1 MFDIFFKNGATIVT
15 SPSEMNSIDDFI
27 DSPQLEGVALPGGSS
42 QLKSDGTGIGEKHEG
57 ILIQPKTGFV
67 IKTKYLNQTNNAAE
81 SGEKVLINVCYHDA
95 IEKICKKKKLDENGK
110 EVEGLNLPLAMGS
123 IRKCRDKNGSL
134 CIAVDAIVHP
144 SVKDDLDEDE
154 TGSKRDF
161 VCQVLL
167 QCFDQK
173 HKEFAPLD
181 RKYKLPRLKYFGY
194 IDVSSG
200 QIVRKLSE
208 NAEVCKQYVRDLK
221 SMPKIEEVKRSP
233 PLMKSRDSCDKL
245 AVAKLPPLSFHVSV
259 QLING
264 KEMTI
269 DEFLAAANGKA
280 CGSWDGSLPLSIDPD
295 KNPDYIIS
303 RVTLIASVETLDPV
317 STNVQTSAFALYITS
332 SSFGRT
338 ECILP
343 FCIDCK
349 NVECVFHE
357 ETSEL
362 IVSAAVLNNS
372 IDNSIDIGSRP
383 WLLAKA
389 LSVGNDSK
397 STKKTQAKAQRDE
410 SIMKCLQ
417 DDDPFHLKSPF
428 PWKNATSIAN
438 KKPKLDLPEDRFHSK
453 DSMSQ
458 HLMQQQQ
465 DERQDKLKNSEQ
477 DRNERKRDGSME
489 YVNAEDFKP
498 GGKYSGMRTNVS
510 DGADSEH
517 DNALKN
523 AEIML
528 KNCET
533 ITSEDNSWYKLF

>member
-1 MFDIFFKNGATIVT
+1 M
-15 SPSEMNSIDDFI
+15 
-27 DSPQLEGVALPGGSS
+27 
-42 QLKSDGTGIGEKHEG
+42 
-57 ILIQPKTGFV
+57 
-67 IKTKYLNQTNNAAE
+67 
-81 SGEKVLINVCYHDA
+81 
-95 IEKICKKKKLDENGK
+95 
-110 EVEGLNLPLAMGS
+110 
-123 IRKCRDKNGSL
+123 
-134 CIAVDAIVHP
+134 
-144 SVKDDLDEDE
+144 
-154 TGSKRDF
+154 
-161 VCQVLL
+161 
-167 QCFDQK
+167 
-173 HKEFAPLD
+173 
-181 RKYKLPRLKYFGY
+181 
-194 IDVSSG
+194 
-200 QIVRKLSE
+200 
-208 NAEVCKQYVRDLK
+208 
-221 SMPKIEEVKRSP
+221 
-233 PLMKSRDSCDKL
+233 
-245 AVAKLPPLSFHVSV
+245 
-259 QLING
+259 
-264 KEMTI
+264 
-269 DEFLAAANGKA
+269 
-280 CGSWDGSLPLSIDPD
+280 
-295 KNPDYIIS
+295 
-303 RVTLIASVETLDPV
+303 IASVETLDPA
-317 STNVQTSAFALYITS
+317 STNVQISAFALYITS

-510 DGADSEH
+510 EGADSEH